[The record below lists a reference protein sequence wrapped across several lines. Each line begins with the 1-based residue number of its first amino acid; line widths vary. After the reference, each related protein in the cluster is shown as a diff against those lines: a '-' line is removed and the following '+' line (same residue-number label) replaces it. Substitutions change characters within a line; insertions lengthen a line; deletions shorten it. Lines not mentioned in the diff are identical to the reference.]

1 MVAGLDNWLFRLADN
16 KECEPE
22 VDIDG
27 KITCKKCKNKTC
39 EYWQD
44 YNEVKND

>member
-1 MVAGLDNWLFRLADN
+1 MVIGLDNWLFRWADN

-22 VDIDG
+22 IENEG
-27 KITCKKCKNKTC
+27 TITCIKCKNKTC
-39 EYWQD
+39 PYWQD